1 MAISNGAGMDTT
13 RLSGA
18 PDAVAERET
27 EAVYARRYVI
37 RTGNE
42 DLLEV
47 LGLDGGEATSRHCK
61 APGCGQPFAP
71 TGTGGKQEC
80 CSRTCAS
87 KLAAAERRANASE
100 RMAKV
105 KGNA

>member
-1 MAISNGAGMDTT
+1 MATT

-27 EAVYARRYVI
+27 DAVYARRYVV

-47 LGLDGGEATSRHCK
+47 LGLDGGETTSRHCK

-87 KLAAAERRANASE
+87 KLATAERRANASE